1 MMNYERIKK
10 MLADELRIN
19 RIIRDIITGEFEVD
33 MTLDQV
39 ETGFMMSIE
48 KYFDCINVNA
58 PVAAHY
64 FDLYLDAK
72 KYMDEN
78 HYALINRVVGTESYL
93 TQSLERDIKDV
104 WTMTIKPVKSV
115 EFQIDQIICISKD
128 VDFLKQ
134 LASEIRKQEAMDS
147 YFGYY

>member
-10 MLADELRIN
+10 MLADERRIN
-19 RIIRDIITGEFEVD
+19 KIIRDIITGEFEVD
-33 MTLDQV
+33 MTVDQV
-39 ETGFMMSIE
+39 ETCFMMEIE
-48 KYFDCINVNA
+48 KYFDYMNVNA

-78 HYALINRVVGTESYL
+78 YYALINRVVGTESYL
-93 TQSLERDIKDV
+93 TQRLERDIKDV
-104 WTMTIKPVKSV
+104 WAMTIEPVKSV
-115 EFQIDQIICISKD
+115 HFQRDQIICISKD

-134 LASEIRKQEAMDS
+134 LASEIREQEVMDS
-147 YFGYY
+147 YCHSY

>member
-1 MMNYERIKK
+1 MMNCEKIKE
-10 MLADELRIN
+10 MLADERRIN
-19 RIIRDIITGEFEVD
+19 KIIRDIITGEFKVD

-39 ETGFMMSIE
+39 ETCFMMSVE
-48 KYFDCINVNA
+48 KYFDYMTVNEPA
-58 PVAAHY
+58 AAHY
-64 FDLYLDAK
+64 FNLYLDAK

-78 HYALINRVVGTESYL
+78 YYALINRVVGTESYL
-93 TQSLERDIKDV
+93 TQRLERDIKDV

-115 EFQIDQIICISKD
+115 DFQMDQIICISKD

-134 LASEIRKQEAMDS
+134 LASEIRAQEVMDS